1 MLVKLKEEGM
11 SSKRCDL
18 IGSVKTSEKK
28 VMLHIPKSLVLFR
41 PPLSPDITLKEGK
54 IYRKAGE
61 Y

>member
-28 VMLHIPKSLVLFR
+28 VMLHFPKSLVLFR
-41 PPLSPDITLKEGK
+41 PPLSPDITLKEGNL
-54 IYRKAGE
+54 
-61 Y
+61 